1 MTVYILLNTL
11 IIIRNSTMNHVKSTE
26 MTLLKVKKQ
35 LIEWQIP
42 ANPGLFVTTLLH
54 LEMIPC
60 FIPSYYMINM

>member
-1 MTVYILLNTL
+1 
-11 IIIRNSTMNHVKSTE
+11 MNHVKSTE